1 MKTLF
6 KGAMEDVSYPELS
19 SWAST
24 AILTTM
30 LLFYLNKLITLD
42 KAAMLNSEMHNQLL
56 FLVVMVTLVT
66 EIIFQI
72 IVAIFKRLESNS
84 LQDERDKLFSQKAT
98 QLSSYFIFSFLA
110 ILILVVSQSEFLI
123 EQLSLNLTGLSPKDL
138 LLSVLVIGFGMSQLL
153 YHLSL
158 AIYYRRGN

>member
-1 MKTLF
+1 MKALF
-6 KGAMEDVSYPELS
+6 KGTMEDVSYPELS

-24 AILTTM
+24 AILATM
-30 LLFYLNKLITLD
+30 LLFYLNKLFILD
-42 KAAMLNSEMHNQLL
+42 KADMLNSEMHDQLL
-56 FLVVMVTLVT
+56 FLVVVVTVVT

-72 IVAIFKRLESNS
+72 IVAVFKRLESNR
-84 LQDERDKLFSQKAT
+84 LHDERDKLFSQKAT

-110 ILILVVSQSEFLI
+110 VLILMVSQSEFLI

-138 LLSVLVIGFGMSQLL
+138 LLSVLVIGFALSQLL

-158 AIYYRRGN
+158 AIHYRRGS